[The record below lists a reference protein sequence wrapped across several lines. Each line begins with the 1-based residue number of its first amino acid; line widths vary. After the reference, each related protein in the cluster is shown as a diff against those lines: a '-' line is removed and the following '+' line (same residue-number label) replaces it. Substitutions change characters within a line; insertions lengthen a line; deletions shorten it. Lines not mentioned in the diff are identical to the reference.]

1 MRSKL
6 FVPAIRP
13 ELFAK
18 AMASAA
24 DAVSF
29 DLEDAV
35 PPQRKA
41 EGRAQLSAFL
51 REVRASGKTVIVRI
65 NAPGTLEFEA
75 DLAAL
80 AGLPI
85 ELINL
90 PKVESPDIVRDAA
103 ERIARDWP
111 TATPRLLL
119 NIESARG
126 LRLAA
131 ELASAHP
138 CVAGLQLGLGDLFE
152 RDAIHRNE
160 GANVHAAL
168 FALRMAAAEAG
179 VFAYDS
185 AWGDIEDEA
194 GFRAEATM
202 ARRLGYLG
210 KSCIHP
216 RQVEAAN
223 AIFSPSDEEIV
234 AARRIVAA
242 AAVAGAQGQ
251 GAFLVDGRMIDA
263 PYLRRA
269 QAIVAAA
276 DA

>member
-18 AMASAA
+18 AMASQA

-35 PPQRKA
+35 PAEHKA
-41 EGRAQLSAFL
+41 EARAHLSQFL
-51 REVRASGKTVIVRI
+51 REPPVMRKTVIVRV
-65 NAPGTLEFEA
+65 NGHDSADFAA

-85 ELINL
+85 DVINL
-90 PKVESPDIVRDAA
+90 PKCEAAQDVRAAADA
-103 ERIARDWP
+103 IAQHWDRAP
-111 TATPRLLL
+111 GLLL
-119 NIESARG
+119 NIETARG

-131 ELASAHP
+131 DIAGAHAS
-138 CVAGLQLGLGDLFE
+138 VVGLQLGLGDLFE
-152 RDAIHRNE
+152 PQGIDRRSH
-160 GANVHAAL
+160 ANVHAVMV
-168 FALRMAAAEAG
+168 ALRMAAAEAG
-179 VFAYDS
+179 VYAYDS

-194 GFRAEATM
+194 GFRAEAQL
-202 ARRLGYLG
+202 ARALGYLG

-216 RQVEAAN
+216 RQVALAN
-223 AIFSPSDEEIV
+223 TLFQPSDEEIA
-234 AARRIVAA
+234 AARKIVAA
-242 AAVAGAQGQ
+242 AAEASARGH
-251 GAFLVDGRMIDA
+251 GAFVVDGRMIDA

>member
-18 AMASAA
+18 AMASQA

-35 PPQRKA
+35 PSAQKA
-41 EGRAQLSAFL
+41 AAREHLAAFL
-51 REVRASGKTVIVRI
+51 REPAALRKTVIVRV
-65 NAPGTLEFEA
+65 NVEGTPEFEA

-85 ELINL
+85 DLINL
-90 PKVESPDIVRDAA
+90 PKTESADDVRVAA
-103 ERIARDWP
+103 KAIARAWP
-111 TATPRLLL
+111 DPPALLV

-126 LRLAA
+126 LRNAA
-131 ELASAHP
+131 DIAGAHAS
-138 CVAGLQLGLGDLFE
+138 VVGLQLGLGDLFE
-152 RDAIHRNE
+152 AQGIDRRVP
-160 GANVHAAL
+160 ANVHAAMY
-168 FALRMAAAEAG
+168 ALRMAAAEAG

-194 GFRAEATM
+194 GFTIEASQARA
-202 ARRLGYLG
+202 LGFLG

-216 RQVEAAN
+216 RQVALAN
-223 AIFSPSDEEIV
+223 TIFQPSDEEIA

-242 AAVAGAQGQ
+242 ADEANARGH
-251 GAFLVDGRMIDA
+251 GAFVVDGRMIDP